1 MPFYRISYMMAMF
14 LILRNKNEKKK
25 DFKRY
30 LAISDNG
37 CNFNSGISF
46 SCCSISAKCKTLE
59 LSLTILCIFLMKIDV
74 HQKAIFIFCSMCSHE
89 KTGCRILNQQIE

>member
-1 MPFYRISYMMAMF
+1 MMPFYRISYKMAMF
-14 LILRNKNEKKK
+14 LIFRNKNEKKK

-46 SCCSISAKCKTLE
+46 SCSMSAKCKTLE
-59 LSLTILCIFLMKIDV
+59 LFILCIFLMKIDV
-74 HQKAIFIFCSMCSHE
+74 HQKAILIFCSMCSHE
-89 KTGCRILNQQIE
+89 KTGCRKLNQQIE